1 MAFLILAALWRLS
14 YNMRENGSLS
24 HVEEVFF
31 YAYVKSRTAAAT
43 EDWNLVSSNFSKTHK
58 KQDPPNFPASNGSDW
73 GGNWVKFLAKNIL
86 NELFILLKRRIYKR
100 KSVEYTLNC
109 APLNSFWLNWWY
121 LYWSG
126 SQQQCSGASV
136 YFQRVLFICSNK
148 KNINFCSS
156 Q

>member
-1 MAFLILAALWRLS
+1 MSIKGSKKTDITEKILKLLTPQTPCHT
-14 YNMRENGSLS
+14 L
-24 HVEEVFF
+24 
-31 YAYVKSRTAAAT
+31 AYIKIRTAAAC
-43 EDWNLVSSNFSKTHK
+43 ELWNLVSSNFSKTHK